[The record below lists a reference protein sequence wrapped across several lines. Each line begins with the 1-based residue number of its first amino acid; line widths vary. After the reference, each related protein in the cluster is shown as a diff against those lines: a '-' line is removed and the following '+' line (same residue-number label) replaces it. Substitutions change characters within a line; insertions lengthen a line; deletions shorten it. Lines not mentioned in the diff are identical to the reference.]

1 MVQRLSLGWLP
12 GIILRP
18 GLWLIFILLALITIP
33 HYSGITHYP
42 AFLSQILDNLSLDRY
57 VFERI
62 LYLIPII
69 LAGFLFGRRG
79 VIVVAL
85 VALACMLP
93 RAIFISE
100 HPTDAILETVG
111 VFIVGTVVALSFGSL
126 HKERERRI
134 QFSVLNDISGVV
146 SQSLELGQVLSSSIN
161 SVINVMKVDAAMVF
175 LLNKEAGELA
185 VAAQRGLSSGFIE
198 SISRI
203 KLGRGFNGRVAET
216 GEPLSVE
223 DVSQDPSVTKVAVV
237 REGIKAQLIVPL
249 KSKGKV
255 VGTLC
260 AAVHSSRRFRRDE
273 VELLTAIGN
282 QIGVAVENARLY
294 EQEKQVTKQMRASEE
309 RLTWLNTIS
318 TVLAESLE
326 LEQVLHKAIDMVMKI
341 MEVDVGLIFSL
352 DDGAQELVLMA
363 YEGVSAKFAESVNR
377 TKVGE
382 GFNGRVAKTGE
393 PLIVKDVA
401 MEPASYVL
409 QIKEMKIER
418 EVIVPMSFR
427 GGIVGTIWVAQRRP
441 RDFLPED
448 VNLLTALGSQIAHSI
463 ANARLYEE
471 QREVTEQLRVSEER
485 YRELFENANDAIW
498 VHDLEG
504 NIIAANKAS
513 EKLTGYKVEEL
524 LQAKKL
530 NVSTFLSDEGLVMA
544 KDIRRRL
551 LKNEP
556 VVQPYE
562 QRIFRKDGTEAT
574 LMITTNLVTETG
586 SPVAFQHIA
595 RDVTE
600 EKRMR
605 ENLQF
610 YLRQINRA
618 QEEERK
624 RIARELHDDTI
635 QYMVVLAR
643 QLDELASSSKGLS
656 NEERLRLEGLRQ
668 QINSIME
675 GVRRLSHDLRPA
687 TLDRLG
693 LLPAL
698 EWLASLVPTEISVE
712 VKAWGSERRLPA
724 EVELV
729 LFRIAQEA
737 LSNIRR
743 HSQATKVEVT
753 VKFEDKKTMITIR
766 DNGKGFSLPETI
778 GDLVKAGRLGLAG
791 MQERIQL
798 LDGSLKIESE
808 PGKGTIVTVEA
819 PI

>member
-1 MVQRLSLGWLP
+1 VVERLSLSQVIGVLR
-12 GIILRP
+12 RP
-18 GLWLIFILLALITIP
+18 GFWLLVAALVLITIP
-33 HYSGITHYP
+33 YYQEAIKHPAFITH
-42 AFLSQILDNLSLDRY
+42 LGDNLGLDRHA
-57 VFERI
+57 FERI
-62 LYLIPII
+62 LYLAPII
-69 LAGFLFGRRG
+69 WAGFIFGFRAAFAVAIVA
-79 VIVVAL
+79 VI
-85 VALACMLP
+85 CMLP

-100 HPTDAILETVG
+100 HPTDAVFETIA
-111 VFIVGTVVALSFGSL
+111 VFVIGCVVAFSFGTL
-126 HKERERRI
+126 RKERERRI
-134 QFSVLNDISGVV
+134 QLVVLNEISSVLSESLQL
-146 SQSLELGQVLSSSIN
+146 SQLLSSSID
-161 SVINVMKVDAAMVF
+161 SVISVIRADAALVF
-175 LLNKEAGELA
+175 LTDGEAGELA
-185 VAAQRGLSSGFIE
+185 IAAHRGVSDEFAQ

-203 KLGRGFNGRVAET
+203 KLDEGFNGKVAQN
-216 GEPLSVE
+216 GEPLFVE
-223 DVSQDPSVTKVAVV
+223 DVSQDPSVTKIAVV
-237 REGIKAQLIVPL
+237 KEGIRSQLIVPL

-260 AAVHSSRRFRRDE
+260 VAMRGRRQFRRDE

-294 EQEKQVTKQMRASEE
+294 EQE
-309 RLTWLNTIS
+309 
-318 TVLAESLE
+318 
-326 LEQVLHKAIDMVMKI
+326 
-341 MEVDVGLIFSL
+341 
-352 DDGAQELVLMA
+352 
-363 YEGVSAKFAESVNR
+363 
-377 TKVGE
+377 
-382 GFNGRVAKTGE
+382 
-393 PLIVKDVA
+393 
-401 MEPASYVL
+401 
-409 QIKEMKIER
+409 R
-418 EVIVPMSFR
+418 EATM
-427 GGIVGTIWVAQRRP
+427 
-441 RDFLPED
+441 
-448 VNLLTALGSQIAHSI
+448 
-463 ANARLYEE
+463 
-471 QREVTEQLRVSEER
+471 QLRVSEER

-504 NIIAANKAS
+504 NIIAANRAS
-513 EKLTGYKVEEL
+513 EKLTGYTVEEL
-524 LQAKKL
+524 LQASKL
-530 NVSTFLSDEGLVMA
+530 NVSAFLSDDGLIMA

-556 VVQPYE
+556 VIQPYE
-562 QRIFRKDGTEAT
+562 QRIFRKDGTEAI
-574 LMITTNLVTETG
+574 LMITTNLLTEG
-586 SPVAFQHIA
+586 GRPVAFQHIA

-656 NEERLRLEGLRQ
+656 DEERLHLENLRQ

-698 EWLASLVPTEISVE
+698 EWLASQVPSGVSVE
-712 VKAWGSERRLPA
+712 VKAYGTERRLPA

-737 LSNIRR
+737 LSNVRR
-743 HSQATKVEVT
+743 HSQATKAEVKVE
-753 VKFEDKKTMITIR
+753 FEDKKARITVK
-766 DNGKGFSLPETI
+766 DNGKGFALPETM

-798 LDGSLKIESE
+798 LNGSLKIESE
-808 PGKGTIVTVEA
+808 PGRGTTVTVEA
-819 PI
+819 PV

>member
-1 MVQRLSLGWLP
+1 MVERLSLSQVIGVLR
-12 GIILRP
+12 RP
-18 GLWLIFILLALITIP
+18 GFWLLVAALVLITIP
-33 HYSGITHYP
+33 YYQEAIKHPAFITH
-42 AFLSQILDNLSLDRY
+42 LGDNLGLDRHA
-57 VFERI
+57 FERI
-62 LYLIPII
+62 LYLAPII
-69 LAGFLFGRRG
+69 WAGFIFGFRAAFAVAIVA
-79 VIVVAL
+79 VI
-85 VALACMLP
+85 CMLP

-100 HPTDAILETVG
+100 HPTDAVFETIA
-111 VFIVGTVVALSFGSL
+111 VFVIGCVVAFSFGTL
-126 HKERERRI
+126 RKERERRI
-134 QFSVLNDISGVV
+134 QLVVLNEISSVLSESLQL
-146 SQSLELGQVLSSSIN
+146 SQLLSSSID
-161 SVINVMKVDAAMVF
+161 SVISVIRADAALVF
-175 LLNKEAGELA
+175 LTDGEAGELA
-185 VAAQRGLSSGFIE
+185 IAAHRGVSDEFAQ

-203 KLGRGFNGRVAET
+203 KLDEGFNGKVAQN
-216 GEPLSVE
+216 GEPLFVE
-223 DVSQDPSVTKVAVV
+223 DVSQDPSVTKIAVV
-237 REGIKAQLIVPL
+237 KEGIRSQLIVPL

-260 AAVHSSRRFRRDE
+260 VAMRGRRQFRRDE

-294 EQEKQVTKQMRASEE
+294 EQE
-309 RLTWLNTIS
+309 
-318 TVLAESLE
+318 
-326 LEQVLHKAIDMVMKI
+326 
-341 MEVDVGLIFSL
+341 
-352 DDGAQELVLMA
+352 
-363 YEGVSAKFAESVNR
+363 
-377 TKVGE
+377 
-382 GFNGRVAKTGE
+382 
-393 PLIVKDVA
+393 
-401 MEPASYVL
+401 
-409 QIKEMKIER
+409 R
-418 EVIVPMSFR
+418 EATM
-427 GGIVGTIWVAQRRP
+427 
-441 RDFLPED
+441 
-448 VNLLTALGSQIAHSI
+448 
-463 ANARLYEE
+463 
-471 QREVTEQLRVSEER
+471 QLRVSEER

-513 EKLTGYKVEEL
+513 EKLTGYTVEEL
-524 LQAKKL
+524 LQASKL
-530 NVSTFLSDEGLVMA
+530 NVSAFLSDDGLIMA

-556 VVQPYE
+556 VIQPYE
-562 QRIFRKDGTEAT
+562 QRIFRKDGTEAI
-574 LMITTNLVTETG
+574 LMITTNLLTEG
-586 SPVAFQHIA
+586 GRPVAFQHIA

-656 NEERLRLEGLRQ
+656 DEERLHLENLRQ

-698 EWLASLVPTEISVE
+698 EWLASQVPSGVSVE
-712 VKAWGSERRLPA
+712 VKAYGTERRLPA

-737 LSNIRR
+737 LSNVRR
-743 HSQATKVEVT
+743 HSQATKAEVKVE
-753 VKFEDKKTMITIR
+753 FEDKKTRITVK
-766 DNGKGFSLPETI
+766 DNGKGFALPETM

-798 LDGSLKIESE
+798 LNGSLKIESE
-808 PGKGTIVTVEA
+808 PGRGTTVTVEA
-819 PI
+819 PV

>member
-1 MVQRLSLGWLP
+1 MVERLSLSQVRGVLR
-12 GIILRP
+12 RP
-18 GLWLIFILLALITIP
+18 GFWLLVAALVLITIP
-33 HYSGITHYP
+33 YYQEAIKHPAFITH
-42 AFLSQILDNLSLDRY
+42 LWDNLGLDRHA
-57 VFERI
+57 FERI
-62 LYLIPII
+62 LYLAPII
-69 LAGFLFGRRG
+69 WAGFIFGFRAAFAVAIVA
-79 VIVVAL
+79 VI
-85 VALACMLP
+85 CMLP

-100 HPTDAILETVG
+100 HPTDAVFETIA
-111 VFIVGTVVALSFGSL
+111 VFVIGCVVAFSFGTL
-126 HKERERRI
+126 RKERERRI
-134 QFSVLNDISGVV
+134 QLVVLNEISSVLSESLQL
-146 SQSLELGQVLSSSIN
+146 SQLLSSSID
-161 SVINVMKVDAAMVF
+161 SVISVIRADAALVF
-175 LLNKEAGELA
+175 LTDGEAGELA
-185 VAAQRGLSSGFIE
+185 IAAHRGVSDEFAQ

-203 KLGRGFNGRVAET
+203 KLDEGFNGKVAQN
-216 GEPLSVE
+216 GEPLFVE
-223 DVSQDPSVTKVAVV
+223 DVSQDPSVTKIAVV
-237 REGIKAQLIVPL
+237 KEGIRSQLIVPL

-260 AAVHSSRRFRRDE
+260 VAMRGRRQFRRDE

-294 EQEKQVTKQMRASEE
+294 EQE
-309 RLTWLNTIS
+309 
-318 TVLAESLE
+318 
-326 LEQVLHKAIDMVMKI
+326 
-341 MEVDVGLIFSL
+341 
-352 DDGAQELVLMA
+352 
-363 YEGVSAKFAESVNR
+363 
-377 TKVGE
+377 
-382 GFNGRVAKTGE
+382 
-393 PLIVKDVA
+393 
-401 MEPASYVL
+401 
-409 QIKEMKIER
+409 R
-418 EVIVPMSFR
+418 EATM
-427 GGIVGTIWVAQRRP
+427 
-441 RDFLPED
+441 
-448 VNLLTALGSQIAHSI
+448 
-463 ANARLYEE
+463 
-471 QREVTEQLRVSEER
+471 QLRVSEER

-513 EKLTGYKVEEL
+513 EKLTGYTVEEL
-524 LQAKKL
+524 LQASKL
-530 NVSTFLSDEGLVMA
+530 NVSAFLSDEGLIMA

-562 QRIFRKDGTEAT
+562 QRIFRKDGTEAI
-574 LMITTNLVTETG
+574 LMITTNLLTEG
-586 SPVAFQHIA
+586 GRPVAFQHIA

-656 NEERLRLEGLRQ
+656 DEERLHLENLRQ

-698 EWLASLVPTEISVE
+698 EWLASQVPSGVSVE
-712 VKAWGSERRLPA
+712 VKAYGTERRLPA

-737 LSNIRR
+737 LSNVRR
-743 HSQATKVEVT
+743 HSQATKAEVKVE
-753 VKFEDKKTMITIR
+753 FEDKKTRITVK
-766 DNGKGFSLPETI
+766 DNGKGFDLPETM

-798 LDGSLKIESE
+798 LNGSLKIESE
-808 PGKGTIVTVEA
+808 PGRGTTVTVEA
-819 PI
+819 PV

>member
-1 MVQRLSLGWLP
+1 MVERLSLSQVIGVLR
-12 GIILRP
+12 RP
-18 GLWLIFILLALITIP
+18 GFWLLVAALVLITIP
-33 HYSGITHYP
+33 YYQEAIKHPAFITH
-42 AFLSQILDNLSLDRY
+42 LGDNLGLDRHA
-57 VFERI
+57 FERI
-62 LYLIPII
+62 LYLAPII
-69 LAGFLFGRRG
+69 WAGFIFGFRAAFAVAIVA
-79 VIVVAL
+79 VI
-85 VALACMLP
+85 CMLP

-100 HPTDAILETVG
+100 HPTDAVFETIA
-111 VFIVGTVVALSFGSL
+111 VFVIGCVVAFSFGTL
-126 HKERERRI
+126 RKERERRI
-134 QFSVLNDISGVV
+134 QLVVLNEISSVLSESLQL
-146 SQSLELGQVLSSSIN
+146 SQLLSSSID
-161 SVINVMKVDAAMVF
+161 SVISVIRADAALVF
-175 LLNKEAGELA
+175 LTDGEAGELA
-185 VAAQRGLSSGFIE
+185 IAAHRGVSDEFAQ

-203 KLGRGFNGRVAET
+203 KLDEGFNGKVAQN
-216 GEPLSVE
+216 GEPLFVE
-223 DVSQDPSVTKVAVV
+223 DVSQDPSVTKIAVV
-237 REGIKAQLIVPL
+237 KEGIRSQLIVPL

-260 AAVHSSRRFRRDE
+260 VAMRGRRQFRRDE

-294 EQEKQVTKQMRASEE
+294 EQE
-309 RLTWLNTIS
+309 
-318 TVLAESLE
+318 
-326 LEQVLHKAIDMVMKI
+326 
-341 MEVDVGLIFSL
+341 
-352 DDGAQELVLMA
+352 
-363 YEGVSAKFAESVNR
+363 
-377 TKVGE
+377 
-382 GFNGRVAKTGE
+382 
-393 PLIVKDVA
+393 
-401 MEPASYVL
+401 
-409 QIKEMKIER
+409 R
-418 EVIVPMSFR
+418 EATM
-427 GGIVGTIWVAQRRP
+427 
-441 RDFLPED
+441 
-448 VNLLTALGSQIAHSI
+448 
-463 ANARLYEE
+463 
-471 QREVTEQLRVSEER
+471 QLRVSEER

-513 EKLTGYKVEEL
+513 EKLTGYTVEEL
-524 LQAKKL
+524 LQASKL
-530 NVSTFLSDEGLVMA
+530 NVSAFLSDEGLIMA

-562 QRIFRKDGTEAT
+562 QRIFRKDGTEAI
-574 LMITTNLVTETG
+574 LMITTNLLTEG
-586 SPVAFQHIA
+586 GRPVAFQHIA

-656 NEERLRLEGLRQ
+656 DEERLHLENLRQ

-698 EWLASLVPTEISVE
+698 EWLASQVPSGVSVE
-712 VKAWGSERRLPA
+712 VKAYGTERRLPA

-737 LSNIRR
+737 LSNVRR
-743 HSQATKVEVT
+743 HSQATKAEVKVE
-753 VKFEDKKTMITIR
+753 FEDKKTRITVK
-766 DNGKGFSLPETI
+766 DNGKGFDLPETM

-798 LDGSLKIESE
+798 LNGSLKIESE
-808 PGKGTIVTVEA
+808 PGRGTTVTVEA
-819 PI
+819 PV

>member
-1 MVQRLSLGWLP
+1 VVERLSLSQVRGVLR
-12 GIILRP
+12 RP
-18 GLWLIFILLALITIP
+18 GFWLLVAALVLITIP
-33 HYSGITHYP
+33 YYQEAIKHPAFITH
-42 AFLSQILDNLSLDRY
+42 LGDNLGLDRHA
-57 VFERI
+57 FERI
-62 LYLIPII
+62 LYLAPII
-69 LAGFLFGRRG
+69 WAGFIFGFRAAFAVAIVA
-79 VIVVAL
+79 VI
-85 VALACMLP
+85 CMLP

-100 HPTDAILETVG
+100 HPTDAVFETIA
-111 VFIVGTVVALSFGSL
+111 VFVIGCVVAFSFGTL
-126 HKERERRI
+126 RKERERRI
-134 QFSVLNDISGVV
+134 QLVVLNEISSVLSESLQL
-146 SQSLELGQVLSSSIN
+146 SQLLSSSID
-161 SVINVMKVDAAMVF
+161 SVISVIRADAALVF
-175 LLNKEAGELA
+175 LTDGEAGELA
-185 VAAQRGLSSGFIE
+185 IAAHRGVSDEFAQ

-203 KLGRGFNGRVAET
+203 KLDEGFNGKVAQN
-216 GEPLSVE
+216 GEPLFVE
-223 DVSQDPSVTKVAVV
+223 DVSQDPSVTKIAVV
-237 REGIKAQLIVPL
+237 KEGIRSQLIVPL

-260 AAVHSSRRFRRDE
+260 VAMRGRRQFRRDE

-294 EQEKQVTKQMRASEE
+294 EQE
-309 RLTWLNTIS
+309 
-318 TVLAESLE
+318 
-326 LEQVLHKAIDMVMKI
+326 
-341 MEVDVGLIFSL
+341 
-352 DDGAQELVLMA
+352 
-363 YEGVSAKFAESVNR
+363 
-377 TKVGE
+377 
-382 GFNGRVAKTGE
+382 
-393 PLIVKDVA
+393 
-401 MEPASYVL
+401 
-409 QIKEMKIER
+409 R
-418 EVIVPMSFR
+418 EATM
-427 GGIVGTIWVAQRRP
+427 
-441 RDFLPED
+441 
-448 VNLLTALGSQIAHSI
+448 
-463 ANARLYEE
+463 
-471 QREVTEQLRVSEER
+471 QLRVSEER

-513 EKLTGYKVEEL
+513 EKLTGYTVEEL
-524 LQAKKL
+524 LQASKL
-530 NVSTFLSDEGLVMA
+530 NVSAFLSDEGLIMA

-562 QRIFRKDGTEAT
+562 QRIFRKDGTEAI
-574 LMITTNLVTETG
+574 LMITTNLLTEG
-586 SPVAFQHIA
+586 GRPVAFQHIA

-656 NEERLRLEGLRQ
+656 DEERLHLENLRQ

-698 EWLASLVPTEISVE
+698 EWLASQVPSGVSVE
-712 VKAWGSERRLPA
+712 VKAYGTERRLPA

-737 LSNIRR
+737 LSNVRR
-743 HSQATKVEVT
+743 HSQATKAEVKVE
-753 VKFEDKKTMITIR
+753 FEDKKTRITVK
-766 DNGKGFSLPETI
+766 DNGKGFDLPETM

-798 LDGSLKIESE
+798 LNGSLKIESE
-808 PGKGTIVTVEA
+808 PGRGTTVTVEA
-819 PI
+819 PV

>member
-1 MVQRLSLGWLP
+1 MVERLSLSQVIGVLR
-12 GIILRP
+12 RP
-18 GLWLIFILLALITIP
+18 GFWLLVAALVLITIP
-33 HYSGITHYP
+33 YYQEAIKHPAFITH
-42 AFLSQILDNLSLDRY
+42 LGDNLGLDRHA
-57 VFERI
+57 FERI
-62 LYLIPII
+62 LYLAPII
-69 LAGFLFGRRG
+69 WAGFIFGFRAAFAVAIVA
-79 VIVVAL
+79 VI
-85 VALACMLP
+85 CMLP

-100 HPTDAILETVG
+100 HPTDAVFETIA
-111 VFIVGTVVALSFGSL
+111 VFVIGCVVAFSFGTL
-126 HKERERRI
+126 RKERERRI
-134 QFSVLNDISGVV
+134 QLVVLNEISSVLSESLQL
-146 SQSLELGQVLSSSIN
+146 SQLLSSSID
-161 SVINVMKVDAAMVF
+161 SVISVIRADAALVF
-175 LLNKEAGELA
+175 LTDGEAGELA
-185 VAAQRGLSSGFIE
+185 IAAHRGVSDEFAQ

-203 KLGRGFNGRVAET
+203 KLDEGFNGKVAQN
-216 GEPLSVE
+216 GEPLFVE
-223 DVSQDPSVTKVAVV
+223 DVSQDPSVTKIAVV
-237 REGIKAQLIVPL
+237 KEGIRSQLIVPL

-260 AAVHSSRRFRRDE
+260 VAMRGRRQFRRDE

-294 EQEKQVTKQMRASEE
+294 EQE
-309 RLTWLNTIS
+309 
-318 TVLAESLE
+318 
-326 LEQVLHKAIDMVMKI
+326 
-341 MEVDVGLIFSL
+341 
-352 DDGAQELVLMA
+352 
-363 YEGVSAKFAESVNR
+363 
-377 TKVGE
+377 
-382 GFNGRVAKTGE
+382 
-393 PLIVKDVA
+393 
-401 MEPASYVL
+401 
-409 QIKEMKIER
+409 R
-418 EVIVPMSFR
+418 EATM
-427 GGIVGTIWVAQRRP
+427 
-441 RDFLPED
+441 
-448 VNLLTALGSQIAHSI
+448 
-463 ANARLYEE
+463 
-471 QREVTEQLRVSEER
+471 QLRVSEER

-513 EKLTGYKVEEL
+513 EKLTGYTVEEL
-524 LQAKKL
+524 LQASKL
-530 NVSTFLSDEGLVMA
+530 NVSAFLSDEGLIMA

-556 VVQPYE
+556 VIQPYE
-562 QRIFRKDGTEAT
+562 QRIFRKDGTEAI
-574 LMITTNLVTETG
+574 LMITTNLLTEG
-586 SPVAFQHIA
+586 GRPVAFQHIA

-656 NEERLRLEGLRQ
+656 DEERLHLENLRQ

-698 EWLASLVPTEISVE
+698 EWLASQVPSGVSVE
-712 VKAWGSERRLPA
+712 VKAYGTERRLPA

-737 LSNIRR
+737 LSNVRR
-743 HSQATKVEVT
+743 HSQATKAEVKVE
-753 VKFEDKKTMITIR
+753 FEDKKTRITVK
-766 DNGKGFSLPETI
+766 DNGKGFDLPETM

-798 LDGSLKIESE
+798 LNGSLKIESE
-808 PGKGTIVTVEA
+808 PGRGTTVTVEA
-819 PI
+819 PV